1 MEKRYGAGMGNL
13 VCYAVVTPGLEVL
26 AADELNE
33 LAAHDVK
40 TSAGGVSFTTSMDGL
55 FRINLRSRIC
65 TRIVLRLASFRA
77 LSFPELYNR
86 SRKTAW
92 ELYIGPHTAIS
103 VRAACSGS
111 KLMHSGRAEQALAD
125 AIRDRLGFEP
135 NHAVGEGECEQQILL
150 RIDNNRCTI
159 SLDSSGERLDRRGY
173 RLHSG
178 KAPLRETITAAILR
192 WAAWQREEPLLCP
205 MCGSGTF
212 AIEAA
217 WLATKRA
224 SGLDHVFPFA
234 SWPSL
239 KEKRWQR
246 ARSKAA
252 SMQQDGVQTCIVASE
267 LDASILAQAEDNAA
281 TAGVGDMICFEQ
293 RDVRTLTLPE
303 QCETAGVIVCN
314 PPYGNRVKGDVLAL
328 YAALGRQFREQ
339 FSGWRM
345 AVIVPDGQCE
355 KALGLQVKKQLK
367 FRHGGKWVR
376 VLCIDNH
383 GN

>member
-1 MEKRYGAGMGNL
+1 MGNL
-13 VCYAVVTPGLEVL
+13 VCYAVVTPGLEAL

-40 TSAGGVSFTTSMDGL
+40 TEAGGVSFTTTMDGL

-65 TRIVLRLASFRA
+65 TRILLRLASFRA
-77 LSFPELYNR
+77 LSFPELYNK

-92 ELYIGPHTAIS
+92 EHYIDPHTAIS
-103 VRAACSGS
+103 VRASCSGS

-125 AIRDRLGFEP
+125 AIRDRLGFDTKGAIDAED
-135 NHAVGEGECEQQILL
+135 GEQQILL

-178 KAPLRETITAAILR
+178 KAPLRETIAAAILR
-192 WAAWQREEPLLCP
+192 WAEWQREEPLLCP

-224 SGLDHVFPFA
+224 PGLDHVFPFA

-246 ARSKAA
+246 ARSKAEA
-252 SMQQDGVQTCIVASE
+252 MQQGEIQACIVASE
-267 LDASILAQAEDNAA
+267 LDSAILAQAKENAS
-281 TAGVGDMICFEQ
+281 TAGVGGIICFEQ
-293 RDVRTLTLPE
+293 RDVRTLTVPK

-314 PPYGNRVKGDVLAL
+314 PPYGNRVKGNVLSL
-328 YAALGRQFREQ
+328 YRALGRQFKEQ
-339 FSGWRM
+339 FSDWRM
-345 AVIVPDGQCE
+345 TVIVPDKQCE

-376 VLCIDNH
+376 LLCVDNH